1 MAAQPPLEASLEIAV
16 PPAGVWAVLSD
27 LRAMSRRSPEL
38 VRTVMVG
45 APRVGRW
52 ALNVNRRR
60 AVVWPTLSRL
70 TRWKDPAHDG
80 GRGALAFYVW
90 PTDVEWSYEL
100 EPTPDGTGTLVT
112 ERRTAVERPS
122 LVGRLV
128 ARYLMGGAEQH
139 DVELLDGM
147 HRTLAA
153 IKADAERR

>member
-1 MAAQPPLEASLEIAV
+1 MAGQPPLEASIEIAV

-27 LRAMSRRSPEL
+27 LRSMSRRSPEL
-38 VRTVMVG
+38 VGTWMFG

-52 ALNVNRRR
+52 ALHLNRRR

-100 EPTPDGTGTLVT
+100 EPSGTGTLVT
-112 ERRTAVERPS
+112 ERRTALPRPS
-122 LVGRLV
+122 LLIRVV
-128 ARYLMGGAEQH
+128 AKYAMGGADSH

-153 IKADAERR
+153 LAADTQR

>member
-1 MAAQPPLEASLEIAV
+1 MAGQPPLEASIEIAV

-27 LRAMSRRSPEL
+27 LRSMSRRSPEL
-38 VRTVMVG
+38 VGTWMIG

-52 ALNVNRRR
+52 ALHLNRRK

-70 TRWKDPAHDG
+70 TRWKDPARDG
-80 GRGALAFYVW
+80 GRGALAFHVW

-100 EPTPDGTGTLVT
+100 EPSGAGTLVT
-112 ERRTAVERPS
+112 ERRTALPRPS
-122 LVGRLV
+122 LLVRLV
-128 ARYLMGGAEQH
+128 AKYAMGGAAQH

-153 IKADAERR
+153 LATDTQR